1 LPKRLPGNG
10 EDENTALWLVALA
23 FWEILPDGKIESN

>member
-1 LPKRLPGNG
+1 LPKRLPGNR

-23 FWEILPDGKIESN
+23 FREILPDGKIESN